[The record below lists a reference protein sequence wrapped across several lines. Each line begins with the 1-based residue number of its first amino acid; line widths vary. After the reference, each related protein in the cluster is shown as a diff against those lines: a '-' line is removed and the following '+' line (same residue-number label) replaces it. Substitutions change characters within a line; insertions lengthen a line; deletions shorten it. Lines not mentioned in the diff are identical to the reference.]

1 MSVSMLSEQLA
12 KAGINISVFTTTANG
27 REELPVETGKPVSV
41 DGAEVTYFKRITKD
55 HTHFSPSLLKQLWRE
70 VKNYDV
76 VHIHGWWNTVSV
88 LSGLVAVKRG
98 MPLVIS
104 PRGMLSNYSFQNK
117 NNAAKGLI
125 HFAAGKYVLR
135 SSFVHV
141 TSQNEYKAVKSIL
154 TPKGIFNLPNFIDF
168 SGKANAKKIINENQL
183 ELIFFSRI
191 EEKKGL
197 DILLNALKYVTVPYS
212 LTIAGDGEPKYV
224 DELKALAQRNGVGDK
239 LKWIGFQTDKFD
251 LLARFDLM
259 ILPSYNENFGNVV
272 IESLGVG
279 TAVLIS
285 ENVGLADYVKDNEL
299 GWICAIEPKSVADA
313 INLVYK
319 NRDELKRI
327 RGQAPQ
333 IISND
338 FDEDNLVKL
347 YIEMYKEVINSSKV

>member
-1 MSVSMLSEQLA
+1 
-12 KAGINISVFTTTANG
+12 
-27 REELPVETGKPVSV
+27 
-41 DGAEVTYFKRITKD
+41 
-55 HTHFSPSLLKQLWRE
+55 
-70 VKNYDV
+70 
-76 VHIHGWWNTVSV
+76 
-88 LSGLVAVKRG
+88 
-98 MPLVIS
+98 
-104 PRGMLSNYSFQNK
+104 MLSNYSFQNK
-117 NNAAKGLI
+117 NNAVKSLI
-125 HFAAGKYVLR
+125 HSIAGKYVLKN
-135 SSFVHV
+135 SFVHA
-141 TSQNEYKAVKSIL
+141 TSQNEYNAVKSIL

-168 SGKANAKKIINENQL
+168 SGKANAKKVINENQL

-299 GWICAIEPKSVADA
+299 GWICATEPKSVADA